1 MSAPRPPAIIKQKQ
15 PGYFRLRF
23 ALTAGDLESK
33 DIKALCAI
41 TEKYGRGELLC
52 TPRHELEIPFIRESD
67 VDAVL
72 HDIEAL
78 AFRVR
83 GLLERP
89 NVVACPGTDHCLTA
103 YVRTKK
109 LCNDLEAFLVSAADE
124 GPLPPELRVALC
136 GCPNDCSHTR
146 LNDIGFIGS
155 MGAREQQK
163 VRGFDL
169 VLGGSSCGDGRLAE
183 HIAFLSS
190 EDVVPTIRDLLEI
203 YRETATEGISFGNQ
217 FLELGAEEFSMKLQE
232 KLSQRIWFPAI

>member
-1 MSAPRPPAIIKQKQ
+1 MSVPPPPAIIKQKQ

-52 TPRHELEIPFIRESD
+52 TPRHELEIPFVRESD
-67 VDAVL
+67 LDAVL
-72 HDIEAL
+72 NDIEAL
-78 AFRVR
+78 AFQAR

-89 NVVACPGTDHCLTA
+89 NVVACPGTDHCVTA

-109 LCNDLEAFLVSAADE
+109 LCNDLEAFL
-124 GPLPPELRVALC
+124 R
-136 GCPNDCSHTR
+136 
-146 LNDIGFIGS
+146 
-155 MGAREQQK
+155 
-163 VRGFDL
+163 
-169 VLGGSSCGDGRLAE
+169 
-183 HIAFLSS
+183 S

-217 FLELGAEEFSMKLQE
+217 FLELGAKEFSMKLQE